1 MKTIKFTIEQKI
13 RILKSPK
20 RFVIIT
26 RSGENFSLTFTNNI
40 EMHIEKMHPSLEP
53 VVINVC
59 KLKEGGFL

>member
-13 RILKSPK
+13 RILRSPK

-26 RSGENFSLTFTNNI
+26 RPNNEVNLTFTNNI

-53 VVINVC
+53 IVVNVY